1 MPPSS
6 GPSNPGAEF
15 TLDLLPKIVTLKWR
29 SCLPNGPNVLEMDF
43 VDVYLLSRALTP
55 LIL

>member
-43 VDVYLLSRALTP
+43 VDVYLL
-55 LIL
+55 